1 MPVRA
6 IPGVVVI
13 VVGVLTIVLSSVFGS
28 GSSVARATLT
38 GRPSQPAQR
47 RSDSLLPLVFG
58 IGLVIAGFWL
68 VVYALVYR

>member
-1 MPVRA
+1 MRA

-13 VVGVLTIVLSSVFGS
+13 VLGVLRSVFGS
-28 GSSVARATLT
+28 GSSVARTTMT
-38 GRPSQPAQR
+38 GRPSSEAER

-68 VVYALVYR
+68 VAYALV